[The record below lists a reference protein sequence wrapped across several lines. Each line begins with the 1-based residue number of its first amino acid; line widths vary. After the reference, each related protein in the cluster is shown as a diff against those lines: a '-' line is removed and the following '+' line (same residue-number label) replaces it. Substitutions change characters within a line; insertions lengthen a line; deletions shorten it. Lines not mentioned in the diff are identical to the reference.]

1 MSFGNVLIFGDSYS
15 TFEAWIPEG
24 NASYYPPTTES
35 RPMIDDVKDTWWH
48 SLITETNSNLV
59 LNESWSG
66 STVGYTGYDGADT

>member
-15 TFEAWIPEG
+15 TFKGWIPEG

-48 SLITETNSNLV
+48 SLMTETKSYPLLFEV
-59 LNESWSG
+59 
-66 STVGYTGYDGADT
+66 